1 MREILIDIG
10 RLVRRLNR
18 STPTGV
24 DRVVLAYEREL
35 RARFGER
42 VVCVDTFAGRTIRY
56 RPAFARSVLDATASR
71 WRTKPPRPR
80 LPPA

>member
-24 DRVVLAYEREL
+24 DRVVLAYEREHPGGLGKRRADSVAKSAERYELINGLLMRRVYDFRDAEVQL
-35 RARFGER
+35 RIVA
-42 VVCVDTFAGRTIRY
+42 CNHC
-56 RPAFARSVLDATASR
+56 
-71 WRTKPPRPR
+71 
-80 LPPA
+80 